1 MEDQQMTLIR
11 RPSPFREMVTLR
23 DTIDRL
29 FDESLLPRPFLATQ
43 SELGMPFDIRVTPD
57 AVVIEAA
64 LPGAK
69 PEDVDITVSGS
80 TLTIAAS
87 TSSEREEKDD
97 EYLVREIRRGTFTRT
112 IVLPEGLE
120 PDRATA
126 RFEHGLLTLSIPKA
140 EVVKPKQIRINPVV
154 DDRAQGAPVIPAGAE
169 TREA

>member
-1 MEDQQMTLIR
+1 MTLIR
-11 RPSPFREMVTLR
+11 RPSPVREMVALR

-29 FDESLLPRPFLATQ
+29 FDESLLPRPFFATQ

-57 AVVIEAA
+57 AVVVEAA

-87 TSSEREEKDD
+87 TASEHEERDG
-97 EYLVREIRRGTFTRT
+97 EYLLREIRRGTFTRT
-112 IVLPEGLE
+112 IALPEGLE

-140 EVVKPKQIRINPVV
+140 EVVKPKQIRISPVV
-154 DDRAQGAPVIPAGAE
+154 DDHAQGEPEMPAGAE
-169 TREA
+169 SREA

>member
-1 MEDQQMTLIR
+1 MTLIR
-11 RPSPFREMVTLR
+11 RPSPSREMVTLR

-57 AVVIEAA
+57 VVVVEAA
-64 LPGAK
+64 MPGAK

-87 TSSEREEKDD
+87 TASEREEKDG
-97 EYLVREIRRGTFTRT
+97 EYLLREIRCGTFTRT
-112 IVLPEGLE
+112 IALPEGLE

-140 EVVKPKQIRINPVV
+140 EVVKPKQIRISPVV
-154 DDRAQGAPVIPAGAE
+154 DDRARATPETPAATGP
-169 TREA
+169 TEA

>member
-1 MEDQQMTLIR
+1 MTLIR

-29 FDESLLPRPFLATQ
+29 FDESLLPRPLLATQ

-57 AVVIEAA
+57 AVVVEAA

-69 PEDVDITVSGS
+69 PEDVEITVTGS
-80 TLTIAAS
+80 TLTITATTA
-87 TSSEREEKDD
+87 TEREEKDQ
-97 EYLVREIRRGTFTRT
+97 EFLLREIRRGSFSRT
-112 IVLPEGLE
+112 IALPEGLQ

-140 EVVKPKQIRINPVV
+140 EVVKPKQIRISPAV
-154 DDRAQGAPVIPAGAE
+154 DGRAEGAAGATAAPAGSG